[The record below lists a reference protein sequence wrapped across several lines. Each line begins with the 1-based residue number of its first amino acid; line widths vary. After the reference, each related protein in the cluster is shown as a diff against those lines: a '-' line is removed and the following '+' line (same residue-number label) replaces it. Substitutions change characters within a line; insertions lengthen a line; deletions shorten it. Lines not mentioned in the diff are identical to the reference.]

1 MYFSRRRIDLVE
13 IRNYNST
20 VDLSPTRILDEIDD
34 EEFVDVGFLVPLN
47 TRNLEEQEDCSI
59 PKIPLFEGLNY
70 VGRNCIPVT
79 DKRLSRKHLELNIST
94 NGYAEILVE
103 GTNPVVVRTKNERKK
118 LLSGDKW
125 TIGSGDIMELIPGH
139 YLFKYLTLKNM
150 ESSSKQKRPL
160 NEESYS
166 SKDKAGSSKKTRNI
180 SEEDA
185 LVRNLKE
192 KLHSTFRLLRVKEL
206 PEWANTNVV
215 SISDV
220 IQLEEYQAFKTALEN
235 GASLAPED
243 SRFIN
248 LIKECDER
256 IAEEA
261 GELPKQLTDEVP
273 TSVTTPND
281 VPSAINLSNQIAMIS
296 STKPKYRH
304 EFYQKAEEVVV
315 PIFAK
320 GIPADNVA
328 VDFGEQIP
336 QNLLID
342 RCTNALKL
350 ADFGLARAFGIP
362 TFTHVVEEHIDKLKQ
377 MFMKKDYLAIT
388 PTKLSSPS
396 KDKVTEIKNI
406 PRLLVLQNYF
416 WVNARAYI
424 RMFNQSFW
432 YMACDIC
439 NKISSASF
447 GEVYDC
453 IFCKSAHAHAC
464 ARARVFVELEDS
476 TSSINGTMIGEP
488 AEKML
493 QCSANRL
500 MALTSPVSTYHTII
514 TIINN
519 PCPLTNS
526 DIIFMIEPSATTE
539 NVQEVN
545 HPEHLSSTSLIS
557 VPHPLPPPAKR
568 MLFEVPST
576 SISNKRLTED
586 NHIHGIGS
594 NSILPLSS
602 SATQATKSKEKSPA
616 TA

>member
-1 MYFSRRRIDLVE
+1 MASTAVTAGWFRGKVKAVPSGDSLVIVAGNKTE
-13 IRNYNST
+13 IPPEKT
-20 VDLSPTRILDEIDD
+20 ITLSSLIAPKL
-34 EEFVDVGFLVPLN
+34 
-47 TRNLEEQEDCSI
+47 LEE
-59 PKIPLFEGLNY
+59 N
-70 VGRNCIPVT
+70 
-79 DKRLSRKHLELNIST
+79 
-94 NGYAEILVE
+94 
-103 GTNPVVVRTKNERKK
+103 
-118 LLSGDKW
+118 
-125 TIGSGDIMELIPGH
+125 
-139 YLFKYLTLKNM
+139 
-150 ESSSKQKRPL
+150 
-160 NEESYS
+160 
-166 SKDKAGSSKKTRNI
+166 
-180 SEEDA
+180 
-185 LVRNLKE
+185 
-192 KLHSTFRLLRVKEL
+192 
-206 PEWANTNVV
+206 
-215 SISDV
+215 
-220 IQLEEYQAFKTALEN
+220 QAFKTALEN

-281 VPSAINLSNQIAMIS
+281 VPSSINLSNQIATIS

-328 VDFGEQIP
+328 VDFGEQILSVTIDVPGEEAYHFQTRLFGKMFLYQILCGIAYCHFHRVLHRHMKP

-342 RCTNALKL
+342 RRTNALKL
-350 ADFGLARAFGIP
+350 ADFGLARAFGISISTKANS
-362 TFTHVVEEHIDKLKQ
+362 TFNFNAPIEQAIQLRAWVEEHIDKLNQ

-406 PRLLVLQNYF
+406 PRLLVLD
-416 WVNARAYI
+416 
-424 RMFNQSFW
+424 NQLQVL
-432 YMACDIC
+432 DEIQ
-439 NKISSASF
+439 IT
-447 GEVYDC
+447 
-453 IFCKSAHAHAC
+453 
-464 ARARVFVELEDS
+464 VEESHLFYLKAVKKDGP
-476 TSSINGTMIGEP
+476 TDQW
-488 AEKML
+488 K
-493 QCSANRL
+493 
-500 MALTSPVSTYHTII
+500 Y
-514 TIINN
+514 
-519 PCPLTNS
+519 